1 MKFLMMYV
9 YKQEMKWV
17 EGDLEGEK
25 KVGERPQFK
34 HVELATM
41 Q

>member
-1 MKFLMMYV
+1 MRFLIMYF

-25 KVGERPQFK
+25 NSREKKVDE
-34 HVELATM
+34 
-41 Q
+41 

>member
-1 MKFLMMYV
+1 MMYF
-9 YKQEMKWV
+9 YKQEIKWV

-25 KVGERPQFK
+25 KVGERSKFK
-34 HVELATM
+34 HVEVATM